1 MKTVT
6 RAAPTP
12 EATPRSEPRSRTRHF
27 LVAVAGPTM
36 IVASVLIALRGFAF
50 LPRLANQQPDL
61 LTFWLPR
68 SCLMGD
74 ALAAGRVPL
83 WNPFEMAGT
92 PFAAD
97 AQSGWL

>member
-1 MKTVT
+1 METATRPPPTPAPVPRPERDPWAR
-6 RAAPTP
+6 RAA
-12 EATPRSEPRSRTRHF
+12 A
-27 LVAVAGPTM
+27 AVAGPAL

-50 LPRLANQQPDL
+50 APRLTSQHPDI

-68 SCLMGD
+68 SCLLGD
-74 ALAAGRVPL
+74 ALSDGRVPL

-97 AQSGWL
+97 T